1 MLIHLNEVLSCEEKT
16 VAKNV
21 DLEMNSFDSSLG
33 SFPFLEKEPVALTI
47 TNLGEDKL
55 KITGSVRLTAAIPCD
70 RCLEEVS
77 TPLELVISK
86 DLLRLLS
93 AEKWI

>member
-21 DLEMNSFDSSLG
+21 DLEMNSFDSGLG

-47 TNLGEDKL
+47 PNLGEDKL
-55 KITGSVRLTAAIPCD
+55 KITGSVRLDSVTAVW
-70 RCLEEVS
+70 RRFR
-77 TPLELVISK
+77 PLWS
-86 DLLRLLS
+86 LLS
-93 AEKWI
+93 ARKSI